1 MAPRFEDLIEQH
13 HDEIFSY
20 LWRLLRKQRCSD
32 ARIEVEDV
40 TQEVFLRAY
49 RAFPCLRPESN
60 HRAWLYKI
68 ATNCALT
75 QLRRLG
81 RRRDEA
87 RSLRDHAAS
96 ADSRPDAVST
106 GESPRLSSL
115 LGELPVKQRACLT
128 LRYFQDLDYDEIAA
142 ILHCTQESARAN
154 VYQAIRRLRRA
165 LEQNR

>member
-1 MAPRFEDLIEQH
+1 MAPRFEDLIERH

-20 LWRLLRKQRCSD
+20 LWRLLGKQRCSR
-32 ARIEVEDV
+32 AEIEVEDV

-49 RAFPCLRPESN
+49 RAFPFLRPESN

-68 ATNCALT
+68 ATNCAFT
-75 QLRRLG
+75 ELRRLK

-96 ADSRPDAVST
+96 ANSRFHGGST
-106 GESPRLSSL
+106 GESLQLSSL
-115 LGELPVKQRACLT
+115 LGELPVKQRACVT
-128 LRYFQDLDYDEIAA
+128 LRYFQDLDYAEIAA
-142 ILHCTQESARAN
+142 MMHCTEASARAN

-165 LEQNR
+165 LEEQR